1 MKGQILEQLAKLG
14 SLSHV
19 FALTFNVDLV
29 FVERWVIP
37 ALRKCGHPSLS
48 IIADAGCAT
57 ESFSRQRAYAP
68 RLGKRYRVAPLPLAH
83 TAAFHPK
90 AILATSDAR
99 ATLFVGSGNASFGG
113 WSDNAEVWTRYD
125 SDGGGLGEIAAFRQ
139 YLDEVLGRL
148 VDAESIRRELG
159 EATDPAKRPWARQPL
174 PPSGLVGRV
183 GAGPSLLERA
193 QVLIGDAPVDEMIV
207 AAPYYDLEA
216 GAVGELA
223 ARSRAKSVRLLV
235 PADGSTLTR
244 QARARVDPTWTV
256 EATRVLRGLR
266 ERSAFVHAKWYAFI
280 RDNTALVFAGSA
292 NASRAAWTV
301 KGDAGNA
308 ELLAVRTMTLE
319 ELRSDLLGE
328 LAISSEE
335 PELPDENE
343 LEDDA
348 PTETPAIVVVAR
360 QQRGRLRVSWH
371 ATSPA
376 RIVEVRVDGVKVD
389 WHTAAS
395 NALEVDWSLAAA
407 RVSLSVLLDDRIAI
421 EVDAWVDDERELAT
435 SARERRMA
443 DLVDDYAKDG
453 AGDLS
458 GWMAILEPFEAEL
471 REAAATAGMKDAAAR
486 RSANDDAPIRYEWS
500 DVFPDGEDHG
510 VGPSAL
516 LSAARTGGGRASQMR
531 SILLH
536 ALDALLPDDE
546 HGDEDVEGTDIDDD
560 AAAAGK
566 VADRRPKGPIPSR
579 PPPPPPSAQALARA
593 CKTVKRAT
601 DALTDP
607 RLLAHRA
614 PRLLQR
620 DITML
625 ATLLRVARREGWIDA
640 GMFAQLSARALTTL
654 LVAGETK
661 GKTALPALPVG
672 WLEERRRIDPE
683 QRFVEDIAAT
693 GFVAALCAWLSDA
706 LEAATTD
713 DERGAIEHAGL
724 AAFSTLRWLFE
735 RTRAS
740 SFGTDL
746 ARCVAIASAGD
757 PGDAWQSARHAWR
770 RWDRSGRGV
779 LLLQNTLRTKKVGE
793 WRKIARAAVRGDLV
807 YTGKGLLGLAHRVE
821 SDGSRLHVVVVAVT
835 GATAVI
841 FDAAYVFAVDDA
853 LVSALGGD
861 AARWIADARATIDR
875 MSIPA
880 EVVTATVW

>member
-1 MKGQILEQLAKLG
+1 VRGQILEQLSKLG

-29 FVERWVIP
+29 FIERWVLP

-48 IIADAGCAT
+48 IVADAGCAA
-57 ESFSRQRAYAP
+57 ESFARQRAYAP

-83 TAAFHPK
+83 AAAFHPK

-99 ATLFVGSGNASFGG
+99 ATLFIGSGNVSFGG
-113 WSDNAEVWTRYD
+113 WFDNAEVWARYD
-125 SDGGGLGEIAAFRQ
+125 SDGRGPGEISAFRQ

-159 EATDPAKRPWARQPL
+159 EATDQTKRLWARH
-174 PPSGLVGRV
+174 PPPPNGLVGRV
-183 GAGPSLLERA
+183 GSGPSLLERA
-193 QVLIGDAPVDEMIV
+193 QVLIGDEPVDEMIV

-216 GAVGELA
+216 AAVGDLA

-244 QARARVDPTWTV
+244 QARQRVDPTWTV
-256 EATRVLRGLR
+256 EATRVLRGPR

-280 RDNTALVFAGSA
+280 RGDTALVLAGSA
-292 NASRAAWTV
+292 NASRAAWTM

-308 ELLAVRTMTLE
+308 ELLAVRTMTVE
-319 ELRSDLLGE
+319 ELRSDVLGE

-335 PELPDENE
+335 PELPDESE

-348 PTETPAIVVVAR
+348 PTQMLAIVVVAR
-360 QQRGRLRVSWH
+360 QQRGSLRVSWH
-371 ATSPA
+371 TTSEA
-376 RIVEVRVDGVKVD
+376 NVVEVRVDGVKAD
-389 WHTAAS
+389 WHALAA
-395 NALEVDWSLAAA
+395 NAIEVEWALPAA
-407 RVSLSVLLDDRIAI
+407 RVSLSVMLDEGPAI

-471 REAAATAGMKDAAAR
+471 REAAASARMKEAAAR
-486 RSANDDAPIRYEWS
+486 RAANDDAPIRYEWS
-500 DVFPDGEDHG
+500 DVFPDEEDAAS
-510 VGPSAL
+510 GP
-516 LSAARTGGGRASQMR
+516 AAILFAGRTGGGRASQMR

-536 ALDALLPDDE
+536 ALDALLPDDD
-546 HGDEDVEGTDIDDD
+546 GDDDVEGTDIDDD
-560 AAAAGK
+560 AAAVGK
-566 VADRRPKGPIPSR
+566 VADRRPKGPIPNR
-579 PPPPPPSAQALARA
+579 PPAPPPSAQALARA

-614 PRLLQR
+614 PRQLQR

-625 ATLLRVARREGWIDA
+625 ATLLRVARREGWIDTA
-640 GMFAQLSARALTTL
+640 MFAQLSASALTTL
-654 LVAGETK
+654 LVAGEMK
-661 GKTALPALPVG
+661 GKTALPPLPVG
-672 WLEERRRIDPE
+672 WLEERRRVDPE

-713 DERGAIEHAGL
+713 DERGAIEHAGV

-740 SFGTDL
+740 SFGTNL
-746 ARCVAIASAGD
+746 ARSVAIASAGD
-757 PGDAWQSARHAWR
+757 PGDAWESARHAWR

-779 LLLQNTLRTKKVGE
+779 LLLQNSLRMKKVGE
-793 WRKIARAAVRGDLV
+793 WRKIGRVVARGDLV

-835 GATAVI
+835 GATPVI
-841 FDAAYVFAVDDA
+841 FDAAYVVAVDDA
-853 LVSALGGD
+853 LVLAIGGD
-861 AARWIADARATIDR
+861 APRWLADVRATIDR
-875 MSIPA
+875 MCIPA
-880 EVVTATVW
+880 EVTSAFAW